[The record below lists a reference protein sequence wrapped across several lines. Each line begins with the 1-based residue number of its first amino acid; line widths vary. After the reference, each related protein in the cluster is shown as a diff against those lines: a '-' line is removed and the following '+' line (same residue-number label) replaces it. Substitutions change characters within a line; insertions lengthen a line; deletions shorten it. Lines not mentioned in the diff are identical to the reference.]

1 MHARIGR
8 QKRKIKDSL
17 IINDEYLK
25 LPKEITRK
33 MDISDFHLSVI
44 KIQSVIANNFKI

>member
-1 MHARIGR
+1 MHARIGQ

-25 LPKEITRK
+25 IPKENTRN
-33 MDISDFHLSVI
+33 MDISDLSVI
-44 KIQSVIANNFKI
+44 RIQSVIANNFKI